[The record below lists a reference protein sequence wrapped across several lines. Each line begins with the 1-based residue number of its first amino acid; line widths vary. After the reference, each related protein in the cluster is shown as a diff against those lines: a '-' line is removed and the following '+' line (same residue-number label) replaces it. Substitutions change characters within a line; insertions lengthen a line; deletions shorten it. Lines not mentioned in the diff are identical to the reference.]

1 MQYLSKAYNY
11 YSGINPATLSGAIDV
26 IVVRSVDEDTG
37 EETLACSPFHV
48 RFGKLQVLRPGE
60 KRVTL
65 RLPNN
70 LPAPHIAPFSM
81 KVMETG
87 EAFFVLETDE
97 DVPEDLL
104 TSPVVMAADVAT
116 PSVHAKDEEPEDV
129 SNGSLTNQPFG
140 STEAV
145 VDHHGHND
153 GPELAEVEPLDLNE
167 FEGKKPKGDSSDGK
181 KANGDSL
188 GAPTKHKRTGSNN
201 PPVDQRPPNPLAAGP
216 GEATDLPI
224 RNSRLANIHSDEA
237 DVDLPR
243 VSPGTHDGPDV
254 VYGKDIILDAE
265 GFHNQPDGKKAADA
279 VTKLAVPEVKQGSE
293 LEDGVKDKQVDILVT
308 DLMAVSS
315 GADAPGVRPRKGS
328 EGGERRSRRDSE
340 TLPSSIADLSLDAP
354 FSTFTRTRSPPAPVR
369 RNMRAQTEPPEDSRP
384 SSPTLPGDAADPSQ
398 MDLAWDWGRP
408 PADEDSG
415 DAETPMPKR
424 SQSLNVDSLSVQKPK
439 AHIRCIVD
447 DPQTFVL
454 ELDGRSHLFEL
465 SLCGVDDF
473 APDGHA
479 TPDEAEDFEDERI
492 TFERF
497 MEDPA
502 LVDDPR
508 LVVHYNDLYLTW
520 KTGYYLLFAL
530 ALYRRALKIN
540 DDKPV
545 TPKAP
550 APSSGYFSRWWRR
563 SDAPA
568 ATAQPIERT
577 QSAQAALPDKG
588 RDADGK
594 LSTSPTDKA
603 LVVPPNASMPASEQ
617 PTRPASPTQ
626 PESDEEPEKHYAKT
640 LRLTSDQLKELN
652 LKPGPNTVQFSV
664 MSSYSGYAVV
674 TARLFLWE
682 STDQVVISDIDG
694 TITKSDALGHL
705 YAAIGRDWTHIGIA
719 KLYTDITNNGY
730 KMLYLTAR
738 AIGQAETTREYLK
751 TITQGDY
758 RMPEGPVIMS
768 PDRLMAS
775 LHREVILRKPE
786 LFKMAC
792 LRDIQRLFGVH
803 AKDAFFAG
811 FGNRITDAMSYRS
824 VGIETGKIYTIDST
838 GVIKTELLQTSH
850 KGSYVGLN
858 DLVNMVFPPVDK
870 KAQPEYTDFNYWRDP
885 IPQFEI
891 PDLVPTPVSPALSAV
906 SEASGGSR
914 LSRLLGLRSR
924 SPTAELTSRPTS
936 PLMGPAITSDD
947 LSETE
952 EEHQWLSNGHASG
965 RASPSSMPGSF
976 EDGAAFPEE
985 WLERDRTS
993 SGGDDEAIDD
1003 DELSE
1008 AGDGEQDD
1016 SFADD
1021 DAIFDDDILATGEMA
1036 RVPF

>member
-1 MQYLSKAYNY
+1 
-11 YSGINPATLSGAIDV
+11 
-26 IVVRSVDEDTG
+26 
-37 EETLACSPFHV
+37 
-48 RFGKLQVLRPGE
+48 
-60 KRVTL
+60 
-65 RLPNN
+65 
-70 LPAPHIAPFSM
+70 
-81 KVMETG
+81 
-87 EAFFVLETDE
+87 
-97 DVPEDLL
+97 
-104 TSPVVMAADVAT
+104 
-116 PSVHAKDEEPEDV
+116 
-129 SNGSLTNQPFG
+129 
-140 STEAV
+140 
-145 VDHHGHND
+145 
-153 GPELAEVEPLDLNE
+153 
-167 FEGKKPKGDSSDGK
+167 
-181 KANGDSL
+181 
-188 GAPTKHKRTGSNN
+188 
-201 PPVDQRPPNPLAAGP
+201 
-216 GEATDLPI
+216 
-224 RNSRLANIHSDEA
+224 
-237 DVDLPR
+237 
-243 VSPGTHDGPDV
+243 
-254 VYGKDIILDAE
+254 
-265 GFHNQPDGKKAADA
+265 
-279 VTKLAVPEVKQGSE
+279 
-293 LEDGVKDKQVDILVT
+293 
-308 DLMAVSS
+308 
-315 GADAPGVRPRKGS
+315 
-328 EGGERRSRRDSE
+328 
-340 TLPSSIADLSLDAP
+340 
-354 FSTFTRTRSPPAPVR
+354 
-369 RNMRAQTEPPEDSRP
+369 
-384 SSPTLPGDAADPSQ
+384 
-398 MDLAWDWGRP
+398 
-408 PADEDSG
+408 
-415 DAETPMPKR
+415 
-424 SQSLNVDSLSVQKPK
+424 
-439 AHIRCIVD
+439 
-447 DPQTFVL
+447 
-454 ELDGRSHLFEL
+454 
-465 SLCGVDDF
+465 
-473 APDGHA
+473 
-479 TPDEAEDFEDERI
+479 
-492 TFERF
+492 

-508 LVVHYNDLYLTW
+508 LVVHYNDLFLTW
-520 KTGYYLLFAL
+520 KTGYHLLFAL

-540 DDKPV
+540 DDKPSA
-545 TPKAP
+545 PKAP
-550 APSSGYFSRWWRR
+550 VPSSGYFSRWWRR
-563 SDAPA
+563 ADAPA
-568 ATAQPIERT
+568 LTAQPIERT
-577 QSAQAALPDKG
+577 QSAQAAFPDKTKEAAKDTTK
-588 RDADGK
+588 DAATK
-594 LSTSPTDKA
+594 LSASPPEKGI
-603 LVVPPNASMPASEQ
+603 VPPPNASLPASEL
-617 PTRPASPTQ
+617 PTRPVSPE
-626 PESDEEPEKHYAKT
+626 PVSDEEPEKHYAKT

-652 LKPGPNTVQFSV
+652 LKSGPNTVQFSV

-870 KAQPEYTDFNYWRDP
+870 KAQPEFTDFNYWRDP
-885 IPQFEI
+885 IPTFEI

-924 SPTAELTSRPTS
+924 SPTAEITSRPTS
-936 PLMGPAITSDD
+936 PLMGPAVTADD

-952 EEHQWLSNGHASG
+952 EEHQWLSNGRASG

-976 EDGAAFPEE
+976 EDGAAFPDE
-985 WLERDRTS
+985 WFERDRTTGS
-993 SGGDDEAIDD
+993 PGHEDDEGDDD
-1003 DELSE
+1003 LSE
-1008 AGDGEQDD
+1008 ADDGEQAD

-1021 DAIFDDDILATGEMA
+1021 DAIFDDDILAAGEMA